1 MKKPNLKNIL
11 KRFTIIDVLI
21 IVVVIGTIVF
31 ALMYAGGDKEKSGSV
46 SFDSSTMNKLA
57 EKYLSFYQEGKI
69 VKTHLGGYNPIDGKY
84 QELYGTII
92 WVDDNKGSDVQVLID
107 VDEESN
113 NKPILARLYK
123 DGKNADLYVEHIT
136 LETDGK
142 KYENLTEITINP
154 QNITTL
160 NELNDILGDNVKY
173 TISTKISI
181 DEKDSKV
188 YQQLSNE
195 LFLNGRKTSIK
206 PINENTY
213 DQITLIMANNS
224 EITIASEILR
234 NINGETGLIAIRIYN
249 SNPEAIK
256 TIENSFDI
264 SNVRKIT

>member
-21 IVVVIGTIVF
+21 VIVIIGTIVF
-31 ALMYAGGDKEKSGSV
+31 ALMYTGGDEEKSESV

-69 VKTHLGGYNPIDGKY
+69 VKTHVGGYNSSDRKY

-107 VDEESN
+107 IDGDS
-113 NKPILARLYK
+113 KSQSILARLYK
-123 DGKNADLYVEHIT
+123 DNKNADLYIEHIT

-142 KYENLTEITINP
+142 KYENLTEIQINP
-154 QNITTL
+154 KNIGSLDEITNNIGNNT
-160 NELNDILGDNVKY
+160 NY
-173 TISTKISI
+173 TISGKISTN
-181 DEKDSKV
+181 EKDSET

-195 LFLNGRKTSIK
+195 LFLNGRKQSTK

-213 DQITLIMANNS
+213 DQIQLIMANKT
-224 EITIASEILR
+224 EINIASEILG
-234 NINGETGLIAIRIYN
+234 NIDGQTGILTIRIYN
-249 SNPEAIK
+249 SNPEDIQQ
-256 TIENSFDI
+256 IENSFDVFNI
-264 SNVRKIT
+264 RKIT